1 MMIVIGMLS
10 ELSKQRLTLAKEVMK
25 FNIYVTQRVDPC
37 DKGSCLQLS
46 LKPETF

>member
-25 FNIYVTQRVDPC
+25 FNIYVTQRVDFQY
-37 DKGSCLQLS
+37 GSQ
-46 LKPETF
+46 